1 MRGDNTSIE
10 AEEAEWQP
18 VILSA
23 EDRLVLDARACR
35 DMLVMLAA
43 QAVMGLLAAALA
55 GIWAGPAAGLS
66 ALLGA
71 GAYWFPN
78 AFFALRLLVN
88 VVRSVRANPFAFLFG
103 ELTKLFLAALLMGL
117 VAWYARGW
125 LVWPAALA
133 GLVFTLKGYLPFVL
147 LRKLSRR

>member
-10 AEEAEWQP
+10 EQDWQP
-18 VILSA
+18 VELSA
-23 EDRLVLDARACR
+23 EDRLALDKRACR
-35 DMLVMLAA
+35 DMLSVLAA

-55 GIWAGPAAGLS
+55 GICVGAAAGLS

-78 AFFALRLLVN
+78 ALFALRLLVN

-103 ELTKLFLAALLMGL
+103 EMTKLLLTALLLGL
-117 VAWYARGW
+117 VAWFARGW
-125 LVWPAALA
+125 LVWPALLA
-133 GLVFTLKGYLPFVL
+133 GLVLTLKGYLPFVL
-147 LRKLSRR
+147 WRKLSKQ

>member
-10 AEEAEWQP
+10 EQDWQP
-18 VILSA
+18 VELSV
-23 EDRLVLDARACR
+23 EDRLALDKRACR
-35 DMLVMLAA
+35 DMLSVLAA

-55 GIWAGPAAGLS
+55 GICVGAAAGLS

-78 AFFALRLLVN
+78 ALFALRLLVN

-103 ELTKLFLAALLMGL
+103 EMTKLLLTALLLGL
-117 VAWYARGW
+117 VAWFARGW
-125 LVWPAALA
+125 LVWPALLA
-133 GLVFTLKGYLPFVL
+133 GLVLTLKGYLPFVL
-147 LRKLSRR
+147 WRKLSKQ

>member
-10 AEEAEWQP
+10 EDDWQP
-18 VILSA
+18 VELSA
-23 EDRLVLDARACR
+23 EDRLALDKRACR
-35 DMLVMLAA
+35 DMLSVLAA

-55 GIWAGPAAGLS
+55 GICVGAAAGLS

-78 AFFALRLLVN
+78 ALFALRLLVN

-103 ELTKLFLAALLMGL
+103 EMTKLLLTALLLGL
-117 VAWYARGW
+117 VAWFARGW
-125 LVWPAALA
+125 LVWPALLV

-147 LRKLSRR
+147 LRKLSKQ